1 MIGAACQ
8 ASRAVTASAG
18 EGPSRSIGATR
29 RSPSA
34 VQLTEE
40 HNVPEGSGSLRLA
53 FVTPRYGA
61 GVVGGAE
68 TAVRE
73 AAAGLAARGHSVE
86 VLTTCAR
93 DHYTWA
99 NEFAPGVERDGAV
112 TLRRFETVAVRD
124 LAPWAHLQGRLMRDD
139 TLDEAEDRTWV
150 NGRFRV
156 PELYLYLAESART
169 YDAIVFAPY
178 LFWSTLY
185 CAAIAPDRTIM
196 MPCLHDES
204 YARLPSVR
212 AALAGSAATWFLSEP
227 EHQLGHHLAS
237 LPAEHPVVGCA
248 VDIPAT
254 YDADA
259 FRERHD
265 LERPFVLYAGR
276 REEGKGW
283 QQVLRGFGAA
293 VLRHRLPIDLVTFGV
308 GDPQVPLGL
317 EGRVVDLGYL
327 EDAEVP
333 DAFAAAS
340 AYLQPSANESFS
352 RTIMEA
358 WLAGTVVIA
367 NGASDVVTWHCERSG
382 GGLLYRDELELGECL
397 RFVAEAPK
405 LAAELAGLGREYVLA
420 NYRWPQVLDAME
432 ASLERLS

>member
-1 MIGAACQ
+1 VSDETV
-8 ASRAVTASAG
+8 SR
-18 EGPSRSIGATR
+18 
-29 RSPSA
+29 
-34 VQLTEE
+34 
-40 HNVPEGSGSLRLA
+40 RLA
-53 FVTPRYGA
+53 FVTPRYGP

-68 TAVRE
+68 TAMRE
-73 AAAGLAARGHSVE
+73 AAAGLAARGHSVDI
-86 VLTTCAR
+86 LTTCAR
-93 DHYTWA
+93 DHYSWA
-99 NEFAPGVERDGAV
+99 NEFPAGVATDGDLTV
-112 TLRRFETVAVRD
+112 RRFETVPGKDMAT
-124 LAPWAHLQGRLMRDD
+124 WARLQRRLMDD
-139 TLDEAEDRTWV
+139 DVLGEADDLVWV

-156 PELYLYLAESART
+156 PELYLYLADSARD

-185 CAAIAPDRTIM
+185 CAAIAPERTIM

-204 YARLPSVR
+204 YARLASVR
-212 AALAGSAATWFLSEP
+212 AALAGSAAVWFLSEP
-227 EHQLGHHLAS
+227 EHLLGHRLAP

-248 VDIPAT
+248 VEVPGG
-254 YDADA
+254 YDPDG

-265 LERPFVLYAGR
+265 LDRPFVLYAGR
-276 REEGKGW
+276 REDGKGW
-283 QQVLRGFGAA
+283 RQVLQGFGAA
-293 VLRHRLPIDLVTFGV
+293 ILRHRLPVDLATFGV

-327 EDAEVP
+327 EPAEVP
-333 DAFAAAS
+333 DAFAAAA

-367 NGASDVVTWHCERSG
+367 NGGSDVVTWHCERSG

-405 LAAELAGLGREYVLA
+405 LAGELAGRGRDYVLA
-420 NYRWPQVLDAME
+420 NYTWSRVLDAME
-432 ASLERLS
+432 TSLEHFS